1 MEFERKSEG
10 DIELVLLKGD
20 MDSHTSPKARD
31 FFAGILKEEK
41 KKLVVDLADVKY
53 ISSAGLATLIEVF
66 QKMHRYG
73 GLLKLCG
80 MNETTKGIFEIA
92 KLDSIFAIYETRDEA
107 VSSFS
112 S

>member
-1 MEFERKSEG
+1 MEFERKTES
-10 DIELVLLKGD
+10 DVDVILLKGD

-31 FFAGILKEEK
+31 FFAGILKEGK
-41 KKLVVDLADVKY
+41 KKIVVDLDGVKY

-73 GLLKLCG
+73 GSLKLCG

-92 KLDSIFAIYETRDEA
+92 KLDSIFAIYETKDKA
-107 VSSFS
+107 VAAFS